1 MTYLSNPAVGI
12 ALCAIVLIVAF
23 TAAYQI
29 IALHRR
35 HRAEPQRGAHRIGR
49 AARDAA
55 AEREAGEFT
64 AELRG
69 GEPNRFPSLLAAP
82 EPVPS
87 SPPPSPEPAPVPPVP
102 FLGSLAAAPVPVP
115 VAVPLEPLPHTV
127 TWTPPS
133 DDNEGKEDLPPQAA
147 RAPRAQLPEARL
159 IVPSK
164 PTPDVMRRLRDALV
178 ALEPPAA
185 KAPEPGASLA
195 ELVRSAPPVPAEP
208 PARPVPAADET
219 GELAFAPVMELGDVD
234 EFVRR
239 TFAEADAGV
248 AAVVA
253 EVLGSG
259 DGEPH
264 FAGASLTGLPE
275 GGWDWHAPLLQ
286 PGGYRRAAGAQE
298 DGAA

>member
-1 MTYLSNPAVGI
+1 MNNHVAFIVCAFLLAVVAI
-12 ALCAIVLIVAF
+12 AAFIVASDRL
-23 TAAYQI
+23 AG
-29 IALHRR
+29 RR
-35 HRAEPQRGAHRIGR
+35 DRQPGAHRR
-49 AARDAA
+49 AEVPFRDSSD
-55 AEREAGEFT
+55 EADPDGSGFV
-64 AELRG
+64 ADLR

-102 FLGSLAAAPVPVP
+102 SLGSLAAAPVPVP

-219 GELAFAPVMELGDVD
+219 GALAFAAVMELGDVE

>member
-12 ALCAIVLIVAF
+12 ALCFIVLIVAF

-87 SPPPSPEPAPVPPVP
+87 SPPPSPEPPPVPPVP
-102 FLGSLAAAPVPVP
+102 FLGSLAAAPVPFP
-115 VAVPLEPLPHTV
+115 VAVPLEPLPPLDRREVSAMPARSAAGMNLPAWSGPAMTDTATGTRELLEADRMAGV
-127 TWTPPS
+127 LAALKAWTPQPAV
-133 DDNEGKEDLPPQAA
+133 PQ
-147 RAPRAQLPEARL
+147 
-159 IVPSK
+159 
-164 PTPDVMRRLRDALV
+164 
-178 ALEPPAA
+178 EP
-185 KAPEPGASLA
+185 ASLA
-195 ELVRSAPPVPAEP
+195 ELVRSAPPAPAEP

-239 TFAEADAGV
+239 TFAAADAGV

-259 DGEPH
+259 DGRPR

-275 GGWDWHAPLLQ
+275 GGWDWHAPLLL

-298 DGAA
+298 DGGS